1 MLVNVCGDMLIKHSQ
16 DTRTT
21 TTVFTVTT
29 ICCALCLVPIPMF
42 SQNSWG
48 YITSCRWWPR
58 YSFMDHGCLL
68 SESACVVQRCSSFIM
83 NSRREETHRSVLV
96 TIVEMQISP
105 HLLFFLVCMCAFCFS
120 FVSVCVHA
128 RVCLWRVSLV

>member
-1 MLVNVCGDMLIKHSQ
+1 MCVGICSLSV
-16 DTRTT
+16 RTT

-29 ICCALCLVPIPMF
+29 ICCALCLVPTPMF
-42 SQNSWG
+42 SQNLWA

-83 NSRREETHRSVLV
+83 NSRREETHSGVLV

-105 HLLFFLVCMCAFCFS
+105 HLFFLVCMCAFCFS
-120 FVSVCVHA
+120 FVSVCVRA
-128 RVCLWRVSLV
+128 RAFVEGVVSLTTFP